1 MEQAI
6 ILTDTIA
13 APATAHGGAL
23 SIIRLSGPKAIEIAD
38 RLWHGRHP
46 LTTLPPNTATYGRLH
61 DARGNELDEV
71 MATIY
76 RAPHSFTGQDSV
88 EFTLHG
94 SAWITRAVMDALTGA
109 GATVAAPGEFTQRA
123 FLNGRI
129 DLTRAEG
136 IADLIASTSRASHR
150 IALSQ
155 TRGDFSRRFNALR
168 DRLIHIASM
177 LELELDFGEE
187 EVEFADRTEL
197 TRLCNDT
204 IKEIDSLASSYATGR
219 VLKEGVP
226 VVIAGRPNAGKSTLL
241 NALLGDDKAIVS
253 DIPGT
258 TRDIIEDTAEI
269 DGILYRFIDTA
280 GLRTDTT
287 DTIESQGMERARK
300 ALSQARIILWLKDP
314 AQTPANGVRPASAP
328 DTMPTVDASPS
339 QPTSDT
345 VPTVDASPF
354 PLTSDTVPTAEIDL
368 PENPE
373 ATTLY
378 LLTKADLY
386 PDLQA
391 ESPWIKISAKDERT
405 VQRLKSELK
414 NIVMA
419 GADPG
424 ETLIITNA
432 RHHAAL
438 REVSQALKSA
448 IEALDADESPELVA
462 QHIRRSIQHLGIL
475 TGAITPEDLLQNIF
489 RNFCIGK

>member
-13 APATAHGGAL
+13 APATASGGAL
-23 SIIRLSGPKAIEIAD
+23 SIIRLSGPEAIQIAD
-38 RLWHGRHP
+38 RLWHGRRP
-46 LTTLPPNTATYGRLH
+46 LTEMAPNTAAYGTLH
-61 DARGNELDEV
+61 DARGNELDQV
-71 MATIY
+71 IATLY

-94 SAWITRAVMDALTGA
+94 SAWITRAVMDALTEA
-109 GATVAAPGEFTQRA
+109 GATVAGPGEFTQRA

-136 IADLIASTSRASHR
+136 IADLIASNSRASHR

-187 EVEFADRTEL
+187 DVEFADRAEL
-197 TRLCNDT
+197 THLCDET
-204 IKEIDSLASSYATGR
+204 INEVDSLASSYATGR

-226 VVIAGRPNAGKSTLL
+226 VVIAGKPNAGKSSLL

-253 DIPGT
+253 NIPGT

-269 DGILYRFIDTA
+269 EGILYRFIDTA

-287 DTIESQGMERARK
+287 DPIEHQGIQRARK
-300 ALSQARIILWLKDP
+300 ALHDARIILWLQDP
-314 AQTPANGVRPASAP
+314 AE
-328 DTMPTVDASPS
+328 PT
-339 QPTSDT
+339 
-345 VPTVDASPF
+345 
-354 PLTSDTVPTAEIDL
+354 PTAPTTPTFLSDSEIAI
-368 PENPE
+368 PKNPG

-378 LLTKADLY
+378 LLTKSDLH
-386 PDLQA
+386 PGLQTEA
-391 ESPWIKISAKDERT
+391 PWIKISTKDESSLN
-405 VQRLKSELK
+405 RLRLEIKK
-414 NIVMA
+414 IVT
-419 GADPG
+419 ADQDP
-424 ETLIITNA
+424 ERTLIITNA

-438 REVSQALKSA
+438 KEVSKALKRA
-448 IEALDADESPELVA
+448 TEALNANESPELVA
-462 QHIRRSIQHLGIL
+462 QHIRLSIHHLGIL

>member
-6 ILTDTIA
+6 ILTDTIV
-13 APATAHGGAL
+13 APATAPGGAL
-23 SIIRLSGPKAIEIAD
+23 SIIRLSGPQAVEIAD
-38 RLWHGRHP
+38 RLWHGRRP
-46 LTTLPPNTATYGRLH
+46 LTEMAPNTAAYGTLH
-61 DARGNELDEV
+61 DARGNELDQV
-71 MATIY
+71 MATVY
-76 RAPHSFTGQDSV
+76 RAPHSFTGQNSV

-94 SAWITRAVMDALTGA
+94 SAWITRAVIDALTEA
-109 GATVAAPGEFTQRA
+109 GATVAGPGEFTQRA

-136 IADLIASTSRASHR
+136 IADLIASDSRASHR

-187 EVEFADRTEL
+187 DVEFADRAEL
-197 TRLCNDT
+197 THLCDETINEVDT
-204 IKEIDSLASSYATGR
+204 LVSSYSTGR

-226 VVIAGRPNAGKSTLL
+226 VVIAGKPNAGKSSLL

-253 DIPGT
+253 NIPGT

-280 GLRTDTT
+280 GLRTHTT
-287 DTIESQGMERARK
+287 DPIEHQGMQRARK
-300 ALSQARIILWLKDP
+300 ALNDARIILWLQDP
-314 AQTPANGVRPASAP
+314 AEPTPAEPTPTEPTPAEPILAEPHPTTPTLPTILP
-328 DTMPTVDASPS
+328 DS
-339 QPTSDT
+339 
-345 VPTVDASPF
+345 
-354 PLTSDTVPTAEIDL
+354 EIAI
-368 PENPE
+368 PKNPG

-378 LLTKADLY
+378 LLTKSDLH
-386 PDLQA
+386 PGLQTEA
-391 ESPWIKISAKDERT
+391 PWIKISIKDESSLN
-405 VQRLKSELK
+405 RLKSEIK
-414 NIVMA
+414 KIVT
-419 GADPG
+419 ADQDP
-424 ETLIITNA
+424 EQTLIITNA

-438 REVSQALKSA
+438 KEVSKALKRA
-448 IEALDADESPELVA
+448 TEALNANESPELVA
-462 QHIRRSIQHLGIL
+462 QHIRLSIHHLGIL